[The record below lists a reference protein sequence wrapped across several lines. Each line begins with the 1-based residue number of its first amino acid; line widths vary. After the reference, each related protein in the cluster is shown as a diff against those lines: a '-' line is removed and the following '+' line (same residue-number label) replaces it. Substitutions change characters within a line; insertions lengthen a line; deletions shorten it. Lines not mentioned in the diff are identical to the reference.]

1 MLDLGRFF
9 TCSQDLGFITD
20 VRGAILAT
28 TAGAEQALG
37 YTHGE
42 LVGLDLTY
50 LDEGG
55 DLRRFLEAA
64 PPRSRMNLS
73 FHLRTRAGTTV
84 AVGGAASCLRNE
96 DGTPQ
101 GWFITGQDLRGVV
114 AASRE
119 SPSILDALVDSI
131 GAAVWSFD
139 RNGLIVTWGRTC
151 ETVFGVSRQDAEG
164 RLSVLKLFPSPAEF
178 RRVMETVDRDGQYS
192 GELALLGTDGLARPN
207 QLSVTP
213 LISGGFRLGYTCV
226 SFDIAERKREEEL
239 RRAHF
244 EQAGEAIV
252 LVDLDTRRVIDVNE
266 RACRIYGYTREE
278 FAALEVPALWL
289 QPLGSVDEVDRR
301 LRETGSFE
309 SDREMGRRKDGSGF
323 PCALNIRC

>member
-119 SPSILDALVDSI
+119 SPSVLDALVDSI

-244 EQAGEAIV
+244 E
-252 LVDLDTRRVIDVNE
+252 
-266 RACRIYGYTREE
+266 
-278 FAALEVPALWL
+278 
-289 QPLGSVDEVDRR
+289 
-301 LRETGSFE
+301 
-309 SDREMGRRKDGSGF
+309 
-323 PCALNIRC
+323 